1 MFNYTGLIA
10 IDPLSQMSIE
20 NTNHKLGMAN
30 IQNKHS
36 HFSLPQLDS

>member
-10 IDPLSQMSIE
+10 IDPLSKMSIE

-30 IQNKHS
+30 IQNKQS
-36 HFSLPQLDS
+36 FFPPTT